1 MRETKINILSGK
13 YWKILK
19 ESLFGFIFN
28 YVGIFSGFLLIAGIG
43 KLQPQLY
50 RLYPGILTIRGVITG
65 TFVGRLTTGLHIG
78 SIRPTLL
85 RNTKEYKRLVS
96 STFTLSMMGSI
107 LFGIAAS
114 VFMRANTTEFL
125 KIQVL
130 IASTVSLS
138 TFILLPLTTVISVFS
153 YKRGID
159 PDVVTYP
166 IMSTLADVTS
176 TLAYVLVIISMNVF
190 PLLPVILT
198 GILLMVG
205 LFGLRRSWEREYLR
219 TIKEVLITISIVMGI
234 VNITGAF
241 LEMITVELR
250 AVEAVL
256 LLYPLLIDLTG
267 DVGSTVSSITTTKL
281 VLGEHEDNIMK
292 GILTNWSQYSVIFS
306 ALIVTFGGATI
317 SALIMGKGVMEV
329 ILPVIGTTLSS
340 SILIIIFSQFVAY
353 ASWRRG
359 LNPDNFVIPIESS
372 VADVLT
378 TLFLYAILKF
388 FYL

>member
-1 MRETKINILSGK
+1 
-13 YWKILK
+13 
-19 ESLFGFIFN
+19 FIFN

-65 TFVGRLTTGLHIG
+65 TFVGRMTTGLHVG
-78 SIRPTLL
+78 SIQPTLL
-85 RNTKEYKRLVS
+85 KSTREYKRLVS
-96 STFTLSMMGSI
+96 SIFTLSMMGSI

-114 VFMRANTTEFL
+114 AFMRANATEFL

-176 TLAYVLVIISMNVF
+176 TLAYVLIIISMNVF

-219 TIKEVLITISIVMGI
+219 TIKEVLVTIGIVVGI
-234 VNITGAF
+234 VNVTGAL
-241 LEMITVELR
+241 LERIIVELR

-256 LLYPLLIDLTG
+256 LLYPMLMALAG
-267 DVGSTVSSITTTKL
+267 DVGSTVGSITTTKL
-281 VLGEHEDNIMK
+281 ALGEDEDNIMK

-306 ALIVTFGGATI
+306 ALIVTFGGAFI

-329 ILPVIGTTLSS
+329 ILPVMGTTLSS

>member
-65 TFVGRLTTGLHIG
+65 TFVGRMTTGLHIG
-78 SIRPTLL
+78 SIQPTLL
-85 RNTKEYKRLVS
+85 KNTKEYKRLVS
-96 STFTLSMMGSI
+96 SIFTLSMMGSI

-317 SALIMGKGVMEV
+317 SAAITGKGVMEV